1 MMEIL
6 PLGGMNEIGKNMT
19 ALGFDG
25 EYIIVDMGIRLDSIL
40 AFEDVEI
47 GKMSRRELVNINAIP
62 DDALLQGKK
71 VKAIVLTHGHLD
83 HVGAVGKLAAA
94 YNVPVYGTSF
104 TTEIVKQLLR
114 EETTSAFREDM
125 CKQISPDTSLQA
137 GELMIEF
144 LPVTHSI
151 PQTVL
156 VLVRKGEDSVLV
168 ASDFKLDD
176 APLLGYKTEM
186 KRLEHLGKNGV
197 LAAMVGT
204 VRLDEQG
211 PTPSEAH
218 AREVLA
224 KTMEEAGDGKG
235 LVFVTTFSS
244 HIARLKSI
252 VDISLEIGRLPVFVG
267 RSLRNYSRIAL
278 NLGLVDFPPELRIHG
293 RPNAARNILRKIEQS
308 RSDYVLVCTGHQGE
322 PTSVLT
328 KIADRR
334 LPLQVRNGDEVI
346 FSASVIPN
354 PINQSNRA
362 ILETKLE
369 AQGAHIR
376 RDVHV
381 SGHAGRVDTR
391 EFVRLTNPEHVI
403 PCHGTPERLRTMAG
417 LAHGLGYP
425 SERIHVFGN
434 GISLKIGG

>member
-1 MMEIL
+1 
-6 PLGGMNEIGKNMT
+6 
-19 ALGFDG
+19 
-25 EYIIVDMGIRLDSIL
+25 
-40 AFEDVEI
+40 
-47 GKMSRRELVNINAIP
+47 
-62 DDALLQGKK
+62 
-71 VKAIVLTHGHLD
+71 
-83 HVGAVGKLAAA
+83 
-94 YNVPVYGTSF
+94 
-104 TTEIVKQLLR
+104 
-114 EETTSAFREDM
+114 
-125 CKQISPDTSLQA
+125 
-137 GELMIEF
+137 MIEF
-144 LPVTHSI
+144 IPVTHSI
-151 PQTVL
+151 LQTVL
-156 VLVRKGEDSVLV
+156 VLVRKGENSVLV

-186 KRLEHLGKNGV
+186 RRLERLGRNGL

-211 PTPSEAH
+211 PTPPETR
-218 AREVLA
+218 AREVLE
-224 KTMEEAGDGKG
+224 KTMAEAGDGKG
-235 LVFVTTFSS
+235 LVFATTFSS

-252 VDISLEIGRLPVFVG
+252 VDISLEIGRIPVFVG

-278 NLGLVDFPPELRIHG
+278 NLGLVDFPLELRIHG
-293 RPNAARNILRKIEQS
+293 RPNAARGILRKIEES

-334 LPLQVRNGDEVI
+334 LPLRIQSGDEVI

-369 AQGAHIR
+369 AQGAHIY

-381 SGHAGRVDTR
+381 SGHAGRVDTE
-391 EFVRLTNPEHVI
+391 EFVRLTNPEHII
-403 PCHGTPERLRTMAG
+403 PCHGTPERLKTMAE

-434 GISLKIGG
+434 GISLKLGG